1 MFPKYTLSWAHSYLL
16 CHSKLMVSSF
26 PGSLFS
32 YTITFG
38 ITGEKLVSFFKP
50 CLNALYS
57 SGNLYAFNYVKR
69 VYVAL
74 DLGDTGLSD
83 RELALHKA
91 CVGGWMDG

>member
-1 MFPKYTLSWAHSYLL
+1 MFPKYTLGWAHSYLL
-16 CHSKLMVSSF
+16 CHSRLMVSSF

-38 ITGEKLVSFFKP
+38 ITGEKSVSFFKP

-57 SGNLYAFNYVKR
+57 SGNLCAFHYVKT

-74 DLGDTGLSD
+74 DLGDTGLSG